1 MLEAYKKFILVSL
14 ILHGKVRL
22 TSDVFMYKVAHIQIK
37 CLKGCTKYLSR
48 SKQ

>member
-22 TSDVFMYKVAHIQIK
+22 TSDVFMYKVTHIPIVH
-37 CLKGCTKYLSR
+37 LKGSTKCLSR
-48 SKQ
+48 S